1 MKMQDRSYS
10 TKIIRPKPLVHQQDD
25 GGLIVVATS
34 WGKTEHAQ
42 RALDEV
48 VKYVN
53 SAQAD
58 VEVTSPF
65 DFLTALTDEVN
76 YLRTALLITNDMLYR
91 GENKSEYFSGVE
103 ILALF
108 KRGSQVAWAHVGNP
122 SVLIQRH
129 GQRLQPLSMGLDL
142 SAELSEG
149 DSILPPLPAQL
160 LGMDPTCYIQCGHTR
175 VSEGDKLVLLGSA
188 SIATALWTE
197 THGADMGTLTQ
208 RMIQESPETP
218 FWLGLVQLD

>member
-1 MKMQDRSYS
+1 MKLHDRSYS
-10 TKIIRPKPLVHQQDD
+10 TKVLRPKPIVHQQDD

-34 WGKTEHAQ
+34 WGLAEHAQ
-42 RALDEV
+42 HAMDEV

-108 KRGSQVAWAHVGNP
+108 KRGPQVAWAHVGHP
-122 SVLIQRH
+122 SVFIQRH

-142 SAELSEG
+142 SAEVSGG
-149 DSILPPLPAQL
+149 DSALPPLPAQ
-160 LGMDPTCYIQCGHTR
+160 
-175 VSEGDKLVLLGSA
+175 
-188 SIATALWTE
+188 
-197 THGADMGTLTQ
+197 TL
-208 RMIQESPETP
+208 RKI
-218 FWLGLVQLD
+218 V